1 MMRSMFIPHF
11 NPQDPS
17 AMLHCAVFI
26 SLVCCTVAASTS
38 TSKTVKKYHVV
49 HEAVEVIRNRPEF
62 PYRMAIRKFNKT
74 MPVMDA
80 DFWILS
86 PKVNSYQMWVEGF
99 ERLGMDHVYTKSAV
113 SLAFPFCDFLAGKF
127 IFNRGFKDFGTLPT
141 SCPFK
146 PGNYS
151 LRNWIIEDKY
161 LPPLIPGK
169 YWRLDFYLGPVGTPI
184 HSDGTGKFS
193 YYCKIVYE

>member
-38 TSKTVKKYHVV
+38 TSKT
-49 HEAVEVIRNRPEF
+49 
-62 PYRMAIRKFNKT
+62 
-74 MPVMDA
+74 
-80 DFWILS
+80 
-86 PKVNSYQMWVEGF
+86 MWVEGF